1 LKIAAPW
8 ADFEAGGR
16 DKLKAMTGQEVYP
29 LTPDQLAAW
38 RKSAEPVVATWEASV
53 RKANE
58 DPKAVMNDLRKTVAE
73 FKSAY

>member
-16 DKLKAMTGQEVYP
+16 DKLKAMTGQQVYA

-53 RKANE
+53 RRATKI
-58 DPKAVMNDLRKTVAE
+58 PRR
-73 FKSAY
+73 S